1 MKCRLASRFFDTT
14 AKKGHNKIKYM
25 IEPNKNKVLIF
36 SVTYFPFVGG
46 AEVALYEIT
55 KRITNVKFDLI
66 TAKFSRNLPDLEVVD
81 NITVHRVGQGKKIDK
96 YLYPLKAFF
105 LARKLNRQ
113 NNYYLIWAM
122 MANWAGMAALVFKLF
137 HPKTKYFL
145 TLQEGD
151 SASFLKARTWFWRP
165 LYAQIYKKAD
175 HIQVISH
182 WLAKRARSYGY
193 KKEISI
199 IPNGVNVEKFKNS
212 QLPTNNSQLKK
223 QLNIPEKNQII
234 FTSSRLVKKND
245 IASLIRAFDILV
257 ASCKSSVTLVIA
269 GSGKLEQKL
278 KQLTKDLK
286 LENNVIFL
294 GQIDYD
300 EISKY
305 YSSADIFVRSS
316 LSEGQGIAFI
326 EAMAA
331 GLPVISTPVGGIT
344 DFLLDK
350 KTGLFC
356 QVKNPED
363 LAEKIKLLLAD
374 KKLYLEIQKNGLELV
389 RQKYDWNLIAAKMKE
404 IFNNLI

>member
-1 MKCRLASRFFDTT
+1 
-14 AKKGHNKIKYM
+14 
-25 IEPNKNKVLIF
+25 LIF

-55 KRITNVKFDLI
+55 KRIINIKFDLI
-66 TAKFSRNLPDLEVVD
+66 TAKFSQNLPDSEVVD
-81 NITVHRVGQGKKIDK
+81 NITVYRVGQGKKIDK

-105 LARKLNRQ
+105 LAQKLNRQ

-122 MANWAGMAALVFKLF
+122 MATWAGMAALVFKLF
-137 HPKTKYFL
+137 HPKIKYLL
-145 TLQEGD
+145 TLQSGD
-151 SASFLKARTWFWRP
+151 SDSFIRKRTWFWYPIYR
-165 LYAQIYKKAD
+165 QIYTRAN
-175 HIQVISH
+175 HIQAISR

-193 KKEISI
+193 QKEISI
-199 IPNGVNVEKFKNS
+199 IPNGVDLAKMQNSINREQGIKLKNKL
-212 QLPTNNSQLKK
+212 QIPKNNK
-223 QLNIPEKNQII
+223 II

-245 IASLIRAFDILV
+245 IASLIRAFAILV
-257 ASCKSSVTLVIA
+257 VGCQLPVSLIIA
-269 GSGKLEQKL
+269 GCGKLEQKL

-286 LENNVIFL
+286 LENHVIFL
-294 GQIDYD
+294 GQVDYD

-305 YSSADIFVRSS
+305 YSLADIFVRPS

-331 GLPVISTPVGGIT
+331 GLPIIATPVGGIP

-389 RQKYDWNLIAAKMKE
+389 KQKYDWNLIAAKMKE

>member
-1 MKCRLASRFFDTT
+1 MT
-14 AKKGHNKIKYM
+14 G
-25 IEPNKNKVLIF
+25 PNKTKVLIF

-46 AEVALYEIT
+46 AEVALHEIT
-55 KRITNVKFDLI
+55 KRLTDVKFDLI
-66 TAKFSRNLPDLEVVD
+66 TAKFSQNLLNSEVVD
-81 NITVHRVGQGKKIDK
+81 NITVYRVGQGKKIDK
-96 YLYPLKAFF
+96 YLYPLRAFF

-113 NNYYLIWAM
+113 NNYHLIWAM
-122 MANWAGMAALVFKLF
+122 MATCAGMAALVFKLF
-137 HPKTKYFL
+137 HPKTKYLL
-145 TLQEGD
+145 TLQSGD
-151 SASFLKARTWFWRP
+151 SDSFIRKRTWFWYPIYR
-165 LYAQIYKKAD
+165 QIYICAN
-175 HIQVISH
+175 HIQAISH

-199 IPNGVNVEKFKNS
+199 IPNGVDLVKMQNSINREQGIKLKNKL
-212 QLPTNNSQLKK
+212 QIPKNNK
-223 QLNIPEKNQII
+223 II

-245 IASLIRAFDILV
+245 LATLIKSINLLV
-257 ASCKSSVTLVIA
+257 TDYELLVTLVIA

-286 LENNVIFL
+286 LENHVIFL

-305 YSSADIFVRSS
+305 YASADIFVRPS

-331 GLPVISTPVGGIT
+331 GLPIIATPVGGIP

-356 QVKNPED
+356 QVNNPGD

-374 KKLYLEIQKNGLELV
+374 KELYVEIQKNGLELV
-389 RQKYDWNLIAAKMKE
+389 KQKYDWNLVAAKMKE